1 MNQVVTKTTREAE
14 IVSLDDLYREAERL
28 DVTPGWV
35 SRDRPIFWKEPRT
48 DFVPMHWDYKQ
59 VKDTLASAGAK
70 FCNSRF
76 GRSRAATC
84 YPGAS

>member
-35 SRDRPIFWKEPRT
+35 SRDRPIFWKDELLRDRRPR
-48 DFVPMHWDYKQ
+48 DPHRPAALVRASNQVPTAAAS
-59 VKDTLASAGAK
+59 TLAPLSLW
-70 FCNSRF
+70 
-76 GRSRAATC
+76 
-84 YPGAS
+84 